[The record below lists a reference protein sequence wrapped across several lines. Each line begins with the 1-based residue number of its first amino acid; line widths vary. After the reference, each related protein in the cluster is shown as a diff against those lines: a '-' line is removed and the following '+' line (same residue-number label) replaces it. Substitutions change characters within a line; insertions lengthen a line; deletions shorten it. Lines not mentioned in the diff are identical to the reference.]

1 MNFNNTITLHGNRT
15 GVSSTGNI
23 ELFDFEITSDKKL
36 QDDTVKQIVNS
47 HGCGG
52 QECSWEYSMNP
63 DGQHIYN
70 GKSTRY
76 SD

>member
-1 MNFNNTITLHGNRT
+1 MKFNNTIIFQGERT

-23 ELFDFEITSDKKL
+23 ESFDFTIISDKKL
-36 QDDTVKQIVNS
+36 HDDTIKELINS

-52 QECSWEYSMNP
+52 QERTWGYDMSE
-63 DGQHIYN
+63 GQHLYN
-70 GKSTRY
+70 GKSVRY